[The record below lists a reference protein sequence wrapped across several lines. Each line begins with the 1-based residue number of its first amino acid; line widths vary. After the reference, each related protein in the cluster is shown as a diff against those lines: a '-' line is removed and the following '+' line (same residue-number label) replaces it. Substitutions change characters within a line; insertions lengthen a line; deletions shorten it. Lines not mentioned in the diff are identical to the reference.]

1 MLCFSKSIQSSALAL
16 LTGLVLAATPLSS
29 ADASDLQK
37 SLKVTDA
44 VIKLSDIFTDTGK
57 HGETVIME
65 APAPGNKMQL
75 SSYELVRLAAKYDL
89 EWDRPAYLKRV
100 YLHREGTPFTLEDVK
115 VLIAEQAQEN
125 GLPSNIAIKIF
136 GRKNGLFL
144 PSDYSVQD
152 IELGSFDLNSRQD
165 RFTAKLLIPT
175 GTNEPTEI
183 RITGT
188 IDEVRLV
195 PMFNRVITP
204 GEVITKA
211 DISWVEYPAKR
222 INRNALLSGSQILG
236 YTVRRALSPGKP
248 LLQNDLRKPVAVKK
262 GSILQMTYK
271 AGNLTLS
278 VQGRALEDGGIGET
292 IRIMNPVSKK
302 TIFAEIINSGQARI
316 AVTAPIVLAAR

>member
-1 MLCFSKSIQSSALAL
+1 MLRFRKSIQSSALAL
-16 LTGLVLAATPLSS
+16 LTGLALVATPLSS

-44 VIKLSDIFTDTGK
+44 VIKLSDIFTDTGE
-57 HGETVIME
+57 HGETVVME
-65 APAPGNKMQL
+65 APAPGKKLQL
-75 SSYELVRLAAKYDL
+75 SGYELVRLAAKYELD
-89 EWDRPAYLKRV
+89 WDRPAYLKRV
-100 YLHREGTPFTLEDVK
+100 YLFREGTPFILQDVK
-115 VLIAEQAQEN
+115 MLIAGKAQEL
-125 GLPSNIAIKIF
+125 GLPSSIAIKIF

-144 PSDYSVQD
+144 PADYSVQD
-152 IELGSFDLNSRQD
+152 IELGAFDLNSQQD

-188 IDEVRLV
+188 IDEVRLI
-195 PMFNRVITP
+195 PMFNRVVTP
-204 GEVITKA
+204 GEVITKD

-222 INRNALLSGSQILG
+222 INRNALLDGSQILG
-236 YTVRRALSPGKP
+236 YTVRRALPAGKP
-248 LLQNDLRKPVAVKK
+248 LRQNDLKKPVAVKK
-262 GSILQMTYK
+262 GSILQMTYR

-302 TIFAEIINSGQARI
+302 PVFAEIINAEQARI
-316 AVTAPIVLAAR
+316 AVTTPIVLAAR